1 MRIGILSSC
10 EGYTWAG
17 SEESWVWVAEAART
31 AGHEV
36 MLGADWQVARSP
48 RVETLRQRGLRV
60 VERRRRRPLR
70 LYLWKERWLPDMRGM
85 LAFRPDA
92 LFLNAGSPLD
102 FCHLPYLAQFCRRFD
117 VPKVL
122 LITFNSDVLAFPHRD
137 AIGSFYDSLDGVICV
152 SEQNRHLL
160 TRQLAGRIPETR
172 LIRNISRLALDAPL
186 PFPSLQNGVRLACVA
201 RFDTLWKGHDMLL
214 EVLAAPKWRER
225 PWSLRLY
232 GAGPDDAY
240 VRRLVAFYDLAKRVE
255 FCGWVPE
262 VRTMWQDNHLLVMAA
277 RGEGLPLVAVE
288 AMMCG
293 RPAVLTPVGGNAE
306 IIQHGHNG
314 FLADAAN
321 ELCLDRALEQAWEAQ
336 SRWAEMG
343 AAAHV
348 TARQINAI
356 EPGREALRFLEEVIS
371 RRAKGHTG
379 RVP

>member
-1 MRIGILSSC
+1 MKIGILSTC

-17 SEESWVWVAEAART
+17 SEESWAWFAEAALT

-48 RVETLRQRGLRV
+48 QVETLKQRGLCV
-60 VERRRRRPLR
+60 VERLRRGPMR

-102 FCHLPYLAQFCRRFD
+102 FCQLPYLAQFCRRFD
-117 VPKVL
+117 IPKVL
-122 LITFNSDVLAFPHRD
+122 WLTFNSDLLAFFQRE
-137 AIGSFYDSLDGVICV
+137 AVESFYASLAGVICV
-152 SEQNRHLL
+152 SEQNRHVLA
-160 TRQLAGRIPETR
+160 RQLAGRMPETR
-172 LIRNISRLALDAPL
+172 LIRNISRLTLDAPL
-186 PFPSLQNGVRLACVA
+186 PFPSLENGVRFACVA
-201 RFDTLWKGHDMLL
+201 RFDTLWKGHDLLL

-225 PWSLRLY
+225 PWSLRFY
-232 GAGPDDAY
+232 GTGPDEAY
-240 VRRLVAFYDLAKRVE
+240 VRRLAAFYDLARRVE

-262 VRTMWQDNHLLVMAA
+262 VQSMWEQNHLLVMAA
-277 RGEGLPLVAVE
+277 RGEGLPLAAVE

-306 IIQHGHNG
+306 IIEHGRNG

-321 ELCLDRALEQAWEAQ
+321 EVCLDRAMEEAWEAQ
-336 SRWAEMG
+336 LRWGKMG

-356 EPGREALRFLEEVIS
+356 DPGSEALRFLEEVVS
-371 RRAKGHTG
+371 RRTQ
-379 RVP
+379 

>member
-10 EGYTWAG
+10 EGCAWAG
-17 SEESWVWVAEAART
+17 SEENWVWFAEAALT

-48 RVETLRQRGLRV
+48 RVKVLRQSGLRV
-60 VERRRRRPLR
+60 VERRRRRPMR
-70 LYLWKERWLPDMRGM
+70 LYLWKERWLPDMRDM
-85 LAFRPDA
+85 LEFRPDA

-102 FCHLPYLAQFCRRFD
+102 FCQLPYLAQFCRRFD

-122 LITFNSDVLAFPHRD
+122 WLTFNSDLLAFPQRES
-137 AIGSFYDSLDGVICV
+137 IESFYASLGGVICV
-152 SEQNRHLL
+152 SEQNRRLL
-160 TRQLAGRIPETR
+160 ARQLAGRIPQTR

-186 PFPSLQNGVRLACVA
+186 PFPSFENGVRFASVA
-201 RFDTLWKGHDMLL
+201 RFEILWKGHDMLL
-214 EVLAAPKWRER
+214 EVLAAPKWRDR

-232 GAGPDDAY
+232 GTGPDEAY
-240 VRRLVAFYDLAKRVE
+240 VRRLAAFYDLTGRVE

-262 VRTMWQDNHLLVMAA
+262 VRAMWENNHLLVMAA
-277 RGEGLPLVAVE
+277 RGEGLPLAAVE

-306 IIQHGHNG
+306 IIEHGRNG

-321 ELCLDRALEQAWEAQ
+321 ELCLDRALEQAWDAQ
-336 SRWAEMG
+336 ARWAEMG
-343 AAAHV
+343 VAAHI

-356 EPGREALRFLEEVIS
+356 EPGPEALRFLQEVVS
-371 RRAKGHTG
+371 RRIK
-379 RVP
+379 

>member
-1 MRIGILSSC
+1 MKIGILSSC
-10 EGYTWAG
+10 EGYAWAG
-17 SEESWVWVAEAART
+17 SEENWAWLAEAALA
-31 AGHEV
+31 AGHQV

-48 RVETLRQRGLRV
+48 QVKALKQRGLRV
-60 VERRRRRPLR
+60 VERRRRQPMR

-85 LAFRPDA
+85 LAFQPDV

-102 FCHLPYLAQFCRRFD
+102 FCQLPFLHPFCGRFD

-122 LITFNSDVLAFPHRD
+122 GITFNSDLLAFPHRE
-137 AIGSFYDSLDGVICV
+137 AIESFYATIDGVIFV

-160 TRQLAGRIPETR
+160 ARQLPGRVPETR
-172 LIRNISRLALDAPL
+172 LIRNVSRLSLDAPL
-186 PFPSLQNGVRLACVA
+186 PFPTLQDGVRMACVA

-214 EVLAAPKWRER
+214 EALAAPKWRER
-225 PWSLRLY
+225 RWSLRLY
-232 GAGPDDAY
+232 GTGPDEAY
-240 VRRLVAFYDLAKRVE
+240 VRRLVAFYDLAGRVE

-277 RGEGLPLVAVE
+277 RGEGLPLAAIE

-306 IIQHGHNG
+306 IIEHGRNG

-321 ELCLDRALEQAWEAQ
+321 ELCLGRALEQAWQAQ

-348 TARQINAI
+348 TARRINAI
-356 EPGREALRFLEEVIS
+356 RP
-371 RRAKGHTG
+371 RARSTSFS
-379 RVP
+379 